1 ILARIKKGFEDL
13 RKTNEGNNFISTT
26 ELKDE
31 IIEKYIPIIIKKYV
45 GYPNENVDSMTINED
60 RMEVFGWKNDKKLEK
75 FKENLRVVV
84 KESGHVI
91 TNAVAAFRQRLEREI
106 DDLND
111 ELLSF
116 GQKKAD
122 LLRKLEETFENGIK
136 KVESA
141 QPSASTTNDKVSENS
156 DNETDSDTSD
166 DYSEVSSI
174 FDEYN
179 EDEVKGE
186 AENTDNSSVG
196 SADNNKPKY
205 DNLKEGHEDPKF
217 IEGSRESNV
226 KYVMNLLNKE
236 PVVKEEDLEVENP
249 ENKELAAE
257 LESISEIKYNEE
269 EKQFLAGEI
278 TERQK
283 QEEIA
288 QQIEEKLN
296 ARLLKKNNKI
306 GFEKKVEQIKQE
318 IKKAENNSNL
328 HVQQAFKHAKN
339 KAEALLRDLESIAS
353 DNSNTAKNNNFPT
366 S

>member
-1 ILARIKKGFEDL
+1 MNAIRARVSIDIREKRKIKKQ
-13 RKTNEGNNFISTT
+13 
-26 ELKDE
+26 
-31 IIEKYIPIIIKKYV
+31 
-45 GYPNENVDSMTINED
+45 NVDLDAI
-60 RMEVFGWKNDKKLEK
+60 
-75 FKENLRVVV
+75 
-84 KESGHVI
+84 
-91 TNAVAAFRQRLEREI
+91 
-106 DDLND
+106 
-111 ELLSF
+111 
-116 GQKKAD
+116 
-122 LLRKLEETFENGIK
+122 LEETVDARNF
-136 KVESA
+136 
-141 QPSASTTNDKVSENS
+141 
-156 DNETDSDTSD
+156 DNHFQTIQRSL
-166 DYSEVSSI
+166 
-174 FDEYN
+174 
-179 EDEVKGE
+179 GE
-186 AENTDNSSVG
+186 AE
-196 SADNNKPKY
+196 
-205 DNLKEGHEDPKF
+205 LQ
-217 IEGSRESNV
+217 
-226 KYVMNLLNKE
+226 
-236 PVVKEEDLEVENP
+236 EEEALELEA

>member
-1 ILARIKKGFEDL
+1 MLRDNLLARIKDL
-13 RKTNEGNNFISTT
+13 ELEIS
-26 ELKDE
+26 
-31 IIEKYIPIIIKKYV
+31 
-45 GYPNENVDSMTINED
+45 
-60 RMEVFGWKNDKKLEK
+60 LERNK
-75 FKENLRVVV
+75 RV

-236 PVVKEEDLEVENP
+236 PVVKEEDLEVENR
-249 ENKELAAE
+249 N
-257 LESISEIKYNEE
+257 
-269 EKQFLAGEI
+269 
-278 TERQK
+278 
-283 QEEIA
+283 
-288 QQIEEKLN
+288 
-296 ARLLKKNNKI
+296 
-306 GFEKKVEQIKQE
+306 
-318 IKKAENNSNL
+318 
-328 HVQQAFKHAKN
+328 
-339 KAEALLRDLESIAS
+339 
-353 DNSNTAKNNNFPT
+353 
-366 S
+366 